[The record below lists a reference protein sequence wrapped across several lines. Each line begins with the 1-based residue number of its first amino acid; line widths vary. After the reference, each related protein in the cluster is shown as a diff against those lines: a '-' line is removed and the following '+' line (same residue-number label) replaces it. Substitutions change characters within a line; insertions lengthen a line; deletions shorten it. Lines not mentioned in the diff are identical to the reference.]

1 MKGLIWNCR
10 GIKKKSVSSFLKNLI
25 SEHNFHFI
33 GIQETMVENI
43 DDITLKGFDPNS
55 NYLWK
60 WIPSRGKS
68 GGLLSGINT
77 EFLDVGGFC
86 EGKYILQL
94 DVWDKHLK
102 QKWNFLNVYRATQ
115 LEHKNEFLAEL
126 ARFCCKNNQP
136 HLIGG
141 DFNIIRFS
149 SDKNKPSGVHK
160 HTDLFNNII
169 STYELLDMHLVGGKY
184 TWSNNQENPTLER
197 LDRILISKQWENL
210 FPTAFLYKLPREISD
225 HNPLIL
231 SNQYGIPNRKISFK
245 FENSW
250 LKDQEFK
257 SLVAKIWNKPCY
269 ATSALERIQKKLKR
283 FKQYF
288 KGWGFN
294 RQCEQK
300 KKKRY
305 MQEEL
310 LVLEQ
315 FEEEAPLLQDQMLRK
330 SWLISELF
338 KISEEEELYWNK
350 DLMIDCYMKET
361 SILSTSTE

>member
-10 GIKKKSVSSFLKNLI
+10 GIKKKDVSSFLKNLI

-77 EFLDVGGFC
+77 EFLDMGGFC
-86 EGKYILQL
+86 EKKYILQL

-102 QKWNFLNVYRATQ
+102 QKWNFLNVYGAAQ

-126 ARFCCKNNQP
+126 AHFCCKNNQP

-160 HTDLFNNII
+160 HTDLFNIII

-245 FENSW
+245 FKNS
-250 LKDQEFK
+250 
-257 SLVAKIWNKPCY
+257 
-269 ATSALERIQKKLKR
+269 
-283 FKQYF
+283 
-288 KGWGFN
+288 
-294 RQCEQK
+294 
-300 KKKRY
+300 
-305 MQEEL
+305 
-310 LVLEQ
+310 
-315 FEEEAPLLQDQMLRK
+315 
-330 SWLISELF
+330 
-338 KISEEEELYWNK
+338 
-350 DLMIDCYMKET
+350 
-361 SILSTSTE
+361 

>member
-1 MKGLIWNCR
+1 M
-10 GIKKKSVSSFLKNLI
+10 
-25 SEHNFHFI
+25 
-33 GIQETMVENI
+33 
-43 DDITLKGFDPNS
+43 
-55 NYLWK
+55 
-60 WIPSRGKS
+60 
-68 GGLLSGINT
+68 
-77 EFLDVGGFC
+77 
-86 EGKYILQL
+86 
-94 DVWDKHLK
+94 
-102 QKWNFLNVYRATQ
+102 
-115 LEHKNEFLAEL
+115 
-126 ARFCCKNNQP
+126 
-136 HLIGG
+136 
-141 DFNIIRFS
+141 
-149 SDKNKPSGVHK
+149 
-160 HTDLFNNII
+160 
-169 STYELLDMHLVGGKY
+169 
-184 TWSNNQENPTLER
+184 
-197 LDRILISKQWENL
+197 DRILISKQWENL

-257 SLVAKIWNKPCY
+257 PLVAEIWNKPCY
-269 ATSALERIQKKLKR
+269 ATSALERIQKKLKC

-300 KKKRY
+300 KKKRD

-350 DLMIDCYMKET
+350 DLMIDCYMKKT
-361 SILSTSTE
+361 SIQFFFFTYFE